1 MNRTTVD
8 NMLPG
13 RGAAAGTLNGSAR
26 QWGTEFGTMFLREPQ
41 LPKNNRK
48 NNRVPFNW
56 GTARRPRPRGA
67 SSRRLKHGR
76 PHLSRRRKVP
86 EDRGH
91 GGGGR
96 QGREPCRWRC
106 GPWFGVVVAVLLFF
120 FLPMHLGGLRGGVCN
135 FQTPGCHQHPTGQHR
150 ELVHARGHLLKRLR
164 NYHRKC
170 VRQLHYAT
178 KRSRRSR
185 VPEIRWRTEVL

>member
-106 GPWFGVVVAVLLFF
+106 GPWFGVVVAVLLLF
-120 FLPMHLGGLRGGVCN
+120 FLPMHLGGFEGGCGCALLYLQREGGLRTRQGRCVKCG
-135 FQTPGCHQHPTGQHR
+135 
-150 ELVHARGHLLKRLR
+150 EKKRWWFYLSS
-164 NYHRKC
+164 
-170 VRQLHYAT
+170 AA
-178 KRSRRSR
+178 
-185 VPEIRWRTEVL
+185 